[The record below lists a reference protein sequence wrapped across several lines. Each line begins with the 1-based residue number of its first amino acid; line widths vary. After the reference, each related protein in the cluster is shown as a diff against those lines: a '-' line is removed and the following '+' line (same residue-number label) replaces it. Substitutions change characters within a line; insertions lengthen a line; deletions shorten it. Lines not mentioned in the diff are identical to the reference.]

1 MRHLSVAVLCVVGLF
16 GAGNRMLAGDQ
27 AVPAEP
33 PGVAVD
39 RPADKPAER
48 PSSRP
53 RWPGG
58 FLGDTLGEYLTIEG
72 VPSDGRG
79 KVESNTLVVDTL
91 NGKKL
96 DRPIPIRVR
105 NVRLPA
111 EGRCVLKGYELG
123 EMIGRPPAEYAAAKE
138 QGKDPD
144 ELARF
149 DQTAWRWRPY
159 FVVLIAVSPK
169 ELEVRD
175 PKQP

>member
-1 MRHLSVAVLCVVGLF
+1 MRALFVAVLCVAALL
-16 GAGNRMLAGDQ
+16 GASDRTLAGDQ
-27 AVPAEP
+27 TVPAEP
-33 PGVAVD
+33 PGAAAE

-58 FLGDTLGEYLTIEG
+58 LLGDTLGEYLTIEG

-79 KVESNTLVVDTL
+79 KVESNTLLVDRL
-91 NGKKL
+91 NGEKL
-96 DRPIPIRVR
+96 DRPIPTRVR

-175 PKQP
+175 PNQS